1 MSYRT
6 ISYTTCHRCKGENDR
21 GSQRTCKSCH
31 ALIQRE
37 HREKKARGVDELVS
51 RVYKLEEQLA
61 VALARA
67 VAAEAQLVVF
77 RALRE
82 VSRETRSVAA

>member
-1 MSYRT
+1 MYRT
-6 ISYTTCHRCKGENDR
+6 ISYTKCHRCEGINDR
-21 GSQRTCKSCH
+21 GSQRTCKACH
-31 ALIQRE
+31 AIIQQE
-37 HREKKARGVDELVS
+37 HRAKKARELDELVS
-51 RVYKLEEQLA
+51 RVYKLEDALA

>member
-1 MSYRT
+1 MYRT

-21 GSQRTCKSCH
+21 GSQRTCSSCH
-31 ALIQRE
+31 RTIQTE
-37 HREKKARGVDELVS
+37 YREKKKNAAGELQNIVL
-51 RVYKLEEQLA
+51 KLQEQLA

-82 VSRETRSVAA
+82 VARGTRAAA

>member
-1 MSYRT
+1 MYRT
-6 ISYTTCHRCKGENDR
+6 ISYAKCHRCEGINDR
-21 GSQRTCKSCH
+21 GSQRTCKACH
-31 ALIQRE
+31 AIIQQE
-37 HREKKARGVDELVS
+37 HRAKKARALEDLTQHAL
-51 RVYKLEEQLA
+51 YLEEQLA

-82 VSRETRSVAA
+82 VARGTRAAA